1 MSVVIIDSGGANI
14 ASMVYALDRIGADAA
29 VTKDPDRIRA
39 ASHVFLPGVG
49 AAGDVMDRLSE
60 AGLDQVIPSLS
71 QPVLGICVGLQVLFA
86 RSDEGPVSCLGVF
99 DQPVVPLEGAGE
111 RPIPH
116 MGWNRVYP
124 TEKCPLFRRLEE
136 GHHFY
141 FVHSYAAPVC
151 DVTAATTDYGGNIT
165 AAASR
170 ENFFG
175 VQFHPERSGA
185 DGARLLT
192 NFLEIQG

>member
-14 ASMVYALDRIGADAA
+14 ASMVYALDRIGADAT
-29 VTKDPDRIRA
+29 VTRDPDRIRS

-49 AAGDVMDRLSE
+49 AAGDVMDRLVE
-60 AGLDQVIPSLS
+60 AGLDRLIPTLS
-71 QPVLGICVGLQVLFA
+71 QPVLGICVGLQILFS
-86 RSDEGPVSCLGVF
+86 RSDEGPVACLGVF
-99 DQPVVPLEGAGE
+99 DQTVAPLEGAPD

-116 MGWNRVYP
+116 MGWNRAYP
-124 TEKCPLFRRLEE
+124 VKGCPLFRGLED
-136 GHHFY
+136 GRHFY

-151 DVTAATTDYGGNIT
+151 DITIATTDYGADFT

-192 NFLEIQG
+192 NFLEIRG